1 MNLVR
6 KRKIKLIAI
15 AMFLLGCALAL
26 ILYALRQNINLFYS
40 PSQII
45 AEQAPLH
52 RVIRVGGVVVKGSV
66 IRQDLDVEFNITDN
80 QKTITI
86 IHHGSLPDLFREG
99 QSIVV
104 LGELVEKNKLKA
116 IEVLAKHDEN
126 YMPPEVKAMLDAKG
140 EQHG

>member
-15 AMFLLGCALAL
+15 VMVLLGCALAL

-40 PSQII
+40 PSQIV
-45 AEQAPLH
+45 AGQAQLH
-52 RVIRVGGVVVKGSV
+52 HLIRVGGLVVKGSV
-66 IRQDLDVEFNITDN
+66 IRNDLDIEFKITDN
-80 QKTITI
+80 QNTITI
-86 IHHGSLPDLFREG
+86 DYRGVLPDLFREG

-104 LGELVEKNKLKA
+104 LGELIGKHKLKA
-116 IEVLAKHDEN
+116 REVLAKHDEN

-140 EQHG
+140 GEHG